1 VACPTPAVGSNV
13 VTFTTGNVTTATSRD
28 QCVAVCND
36 RSVLNATANTCTP
49 CTTPPNC
56 ATPGAACFGSSSQ
69 LTCTTCA
76 AGYALNATANSCTAC
91 TTLPADCATGD
102 GTCFGATTQQ
112 TCAACNGGFA
122 LNATANTCTAC
133 TTPPNC
139 DTPGA
144 ACFDS
149 SSQLTC
155 TTCAAG
161 YALNATANTCT
172 ACTTLPADCGN
183 GNGTCFGA
191 TTQQTCAACNGGFA
205 LNATANTCAPDPR
218 SSCNPSCASDQ
229 VCINSVCIGDGP
241 LRITL
246 TWDTSGDMDLHVLTP
261 CGTEIS
267 YNNETACGGKLDV
280 DSGGTG
286 PENVVWTA
294 AANPNGPPSGTYLIC
309 PEAYTSEVVGA
320 TYTLVIFRDGAE
332 VYRTTGTR
340 SSRDGDR
347 ACSASYPGVVTYVI
361 P

>member
-1 VACPTPAVGSNV
+1 MACPTPAVGSNV

-56 ATPGAACFGSSSQ
+56 ATPGAACFG
-69 LTCTTCA
+69 
-76 AGYALNATANSCTAC
+76 
-91 TTLPADCATGD
+91 
-102 GTCFGATTQQ
+102 
-112 TCAACNGGFA
+112 
-122 LNATANTCTAC
+122 
-133 TTPPNC
+133 
-139 DTPGA
+139 
-144 ACFDS
+144 S

-246 TWDTSGDMDLHVLTP
+246 TWDTPGDMDLHVLTP

-294 AANPNGPPSGTYLIC
+294 AANPNGPPLGTYLIC
-309 PEAYTSEVVGA
+309 PEAYSSEVVGA
-320 TYTLVIFRDGAE
+320 SYTLVIFRNGAE
-332 VYRTTGTR
+332 VDKAWAARVPVKDTIGKQKKTHNKVRGP
-340 SSRDGDR
+340 SS
-347 ACSASYPGVVTYVI
+347 SLILKSPSSQNQSL
-361 P
+361 